1 MGVEGQDLTMED
13 QLFIITQARLYLT
26 ATRGLASPEARICCE
41 RAESLCHSLEDPSL
55 LYSTLKGQY
64 FYSLMTADLTATM
77 QVAERIHSLAQKH
90 NDAALMIGAY
100 DCLASILYFC
110 GDFLAAYESA
120 VLGVE
125 IWHSGNVQSQ
135 VEEVMR
141 PAVVCQCYKA
151 ISQWHL
157 GETKMCR
164 ETLSDAI
171 SLAKELNDMQ
181 GLVLALYVA
190 GSLAH
195 FEQNPAE
202 VERLASDL
210 IELSMRQ
217 NVGTWL
223 PHGRVLRGWA
233 RSVSGDVAE
242 GMASIE
248 DGINEYRAA
257 GAILALPFFHTLK
270 AEALHLVGRTYEALA
285 ALEEGEAVVERSEAR
300 VWCAE
305 LHRLRGLFLAA
316 VGADE
321 AQIEASF
328 REAISTANRQK
339 SISLAKRAVA
349 SYSEYRSQKC
359 NR

>member
-1 MGVEGQDLTMED
+1 
-13 QLFIITQARLYLT
+13 
-26 ATRGLASPEARICCE
+26 
-41 RAESLCHSLEDPSL
+41 
-55 LYSTLKGQY
+55 
-64 FYSLMTADLTATM
+64 MTANLTATM

-90 NDAALMIGAY
+90 NDAAIMIGAY

-125 IWHSGNVQSQ
+125 VWHSGNVQSQ

-164 ETLSDAI
+164 ATLSDAI
-171 SLAKELNDMQ
+171 SLANELNDMQ

-223 PHGRVLRGWA
+223 PHGRVLRGWG
-233 RSVSGDVAE
+233 RSVSGNVAE

-270 AEALHLVGRTYEALA
+270 AEALYLVGRTYEALA

-316 VGADE
+316 AGADE

-328 REAISTANRQK
+328 REAIRITKEQKSVSLEKRAEATYAEYRRQK
-339 SISLAKRAVA
+339 AGVSGGRGFRLPLW
-349 SYSEYRSQKC
+349 
-359 NR
+359 